1 MKKKTKLWLLGT
13 APATLLVAVLLARPV
28 FHLAQT
34 WWRDR
39 PEVVRLP
46 KGVVDDASRMNR
58 TSVAEVWDVPSDPGA
73 AEAQLRSLIR
83 RAKAERLGVA
93 IAGARHSMGGHT
105 IAAGGIVLNM
115 LPFHTISL
123 DEGAEIV
130 TAGAGARWSEVIPY
144 LDAGGRSVAIMQSN
158 DSFSVGGSISV
169 NCHGWQLDRPPIIDS
184 VESFRLM
191 TADGEI
197 RRCSRSENNELF
209 ALVPGGYGLFG
220 VILDVRLRVV
230 PNERY
235 RVKRLVFPSDRYEAV
250 FDQEVAKSRD
260 AAMAF
265 GRLCVVP
272 GESTFLRE
280 AILTS
285 FHRDAAEDGTI
296 PPLSGVV
303 PEWLTRTFYRGSID
317 SDYGKSLRWS
327 AEKAAGQLL
336 ASKHFSRNQILH
348 NGVEI
353 LQDRSAEMTDILHE
367 YFIPTGR
374 VENFLDRLRGLIP
387 RHGADLLNV
396 TVRSVRRDRETVL
409 RYADRDMFSFV
420 MLFSQP
426 RTRQADDQMEALTR
440 ELIDAALGLKGTYYL
455 PYRLHATPAQF
466 RKAYPQAPRF
476 FERKRHYDPDGLFQN
491 RFFERYGSP

>member
-1 MKKKTKLWLLGT
+1 MKKKTKRWLLGT
-13 APATLLVAVLLARPV
+13 ALAALLVAVLLARPV
-28 FHLAQT
+28 FHLART

-39 PEVVRLP
+39 PEVVILP

-58 TSVAEVWDVPSDPGA
+58 TGVAEVWDIPADPAA
-73 AEAQLRSLIR
+73 AEEQLRTLIR
-83 RAKAERLGVA
+83 RAKADRRRVA

-115 LPFHTISL
+115 LPFHMMSL
-123 DEGAEIV
+123 DKAAGILTV
-130 TAGAGARWSEVIPY
+130 GAGARWSEVIPY
-144 LDAGGRSVAIMQSN
+144 LDARGRSVAIMQSN

-184 VESFRLM
+184 VESFRLL

-197 RRCSRSENNELF
+197 RRCSRSENVELF

-235 RVKRLVFPSDRYEAV
+235 RVQRQVFPSDRYEAV
-250 FDQEVAKSRD
+250 FDQEVTKSRD
-260 AAMAF
+260 ATMAF
-265 GRLCVVP
+265 GRLCIVP
-272 GESTFLRE
+272 GEPTFLRE

-285 FHRDAAEDGTI
+285 FHRDPAEDGAI

-353 LQDRSAEMTDILHE
+353 LQDRSAETTDILHE

-374 VENFLDRLRGLIP
+374 VENFLDRLRVLIP
-387 RHGADLLNV
+387 RHRADLLNV
-396 TVRSVRRDRETVL
+396 TVRSVRRDGETVL

-426 RTRQADDQMEALTR
+426 RTPEADARMEVLTR
-440 ELIDAALGLKGTYYL
+440 ELIDAALALEGAYYL

-466 RKAYPQAPRF
+466 RKAYPEAVHF

-491 RFFERYGSP
+491 RFSERYGSL

>member
-1 MKKKTKLWLLGT
+1 MKKKTKRWLLGT
-13 APATLLVAVLLARPV
+13 ALAALLVAALLAKPA
-28 FHLAQT
+28 FHLART

-39 PEVVRLP
+39 PEIEILP
-46 KGVVDDASRMNR
+46 DGVVDDASRMNR
-58 TSVAEVWDVPSDPGA
+58 TDVAEVWDIPADSAA
-73 AEAQLRSLIR
+73 AEEQLRALVW
-83 RAKAERLGVA
+83 RAKVDRRRVA

-115 LPFHTISL
+115 LPFHKMSL
-123 DEGAEIV
+123 DEAAGILTV
-130 TAGAGARWSEVIPY
+130 GAGARWSEVIPY
-144 LDAGGRSVAIMQSN
+144 LDARGRSVAIMQSN

-184 VESFRLM
+184 VESFRLL
-191 TADGEI
+191 TADAEI
-197 RRCSRSENNELF
+197 RRCSRSENIELF
-209 ALVPGGYGLFG
+209 TLVTGGYGLFG
-220 VILDVRLRVV
+220 IILDVRLRVV

-235 RVKRLVFPSDRYEAV
+235 RVQRQVFPSDQYEAV
-250 FDQEVAKSRD
+250 FDQQVTKSRD

-265 GRLCVVP
+265 GRLCIVP

-285 FHRDAAEDGTI
+285 FHRDPAEDGTI
-296 PPLSGVV
+296 PRLSGIV
-303 PEWLTRTFYRGSID
+303 PEWLTRTLYRGSID

-353 LQDRSAEMTDILHE
+353 LQDRSAGTTDILHE
-367 YFIPTGR
+367 YFLPTGR
-374 VENFLDRLRGLIP
+374 VEDFLDRLRVLLP
-387 RHGADLLNV
+387 RHRADLLNV
-396 TVRSVRRDRETVL
+396 TVRSVRRDGETVL

-420 MLFSQP
+420 MLFNQP
-426 RTRQADDQMEALTR
+426 RTPEADTRMEALTR
-440 ELIDAALGLKGTYYL
+440 ELIDAALNLEGTYYL

-466 RKAYPQAPRF
+466 HKAYPEAVHF
-476 FERKRHYDPDGLFQN
+476 FERKRHYDPGGLFQN
-491 RFFERYGSP
+491 QFSERYGSL